1 MIVRLTLLER
11 ILHRLHLLPA
21 PIMDAFGSIIF
32 GRVLTVA
39 VRRGVFEVVAS
50 ASRSV
55 KEIAE
60 ATQLDARAVG
70 LMAEALCAAGYL
82 QREGTGYIASAE
94 GKKWLVQ
101 SSPHYLGNLV
111 RYFET
116 LYSRWERFEYAL
128 EHGKPERPYFDLF
141 TEEDWRVYVYGMRDL
156 AKLLLPHV
164 ESRLV
169 LHGTPESLLDLGGS
183 HGLYA
188 IELCRRYPTLRAVV
202 ADFAPALVHTR
213 QIAAAE
219 AMTERIAV
227 LEGDFR
233 HVPFPASLDAVLM
246 FNLVHGFR
254 DDENRSLIT
263 RAYAALKT
271 GGKLFILDQMQ
282 DGRRRSQL
290 ATLIPLM
297 VGLNM
302 LNEIGGTVYAVE
314 EVERWCSAFSSVRHH
329 RLRLPGVVLIE
340 AVK

>member
-1 MIVRLTLLER
+1 
-11 ILHRLHLLPA
+11 
-21 PIMDAFGSIIF
+21 MDAFGSIIL

-39 VRRGVFEVVAS
+39 VRRGLFELVAQGP
-50 ASRSV
+50 RSV

-60 ATQLDARAVG
+60 ATHLHARAVA
-70 LMAEALCAAGYL
+70 LMADSLCVAGYL
-82 QREGTGYIASAE
+82 RREGARYAASTE

-116 LYSRWERFEYAL
+116 LYARWERFDYAL
-128 EHGKPERPYFDLF
+128 EHGAPERPYFDLF

-169 LHGTPESLLDLGGS
+169 LAGTPTSLLDLGGS

-188 IELCRRYPTLRAVV
+188 LALCRRYPTLHALV
-202 ADFAPALVHTR
+202 ADFAPALLHTR
-213 QIAAAE
+213 QIALAE
-219 AMTERIAV
+219 AMADRVTT

-233 HVPFPASLDAVLM
+233 QMPFPSHLDAVLM
-246 FNLVHGFR
+246 FNIVHGFGEE
-254 DDENRSLIT
+254 ENRELIA

-271 GGKLFILDQMQ
+271 GGKLFVLDQMQ
-282 DGRRRSQL
+282 SERRRSQL
-290 ATLIPLM
+290 AALIPLM

-302 LNEIGGTVYAVE
+302 LNEIGGMVYRVE
-314 EVERWCSAFSSVRHH
+314 EVERWCSSFSSVRHH